1 MQRCGIR
8 GVRAGCISFG
18 REAQIPPEEIKRV
31 PAGAAVWKFFAHPL
45 IVLLALPNE
54 QEFSCFGI
62 AAGRSWECVHRN
74 RAKRLMRAALQPLF
88 QRVAPG
94 WDVILIAR
102 KPLLG
107 ASFPQ
112 IQSALTELSLRAKIL
127 SDAR

>member
-1 MQRCGIR
+1 MESEACAQ
-8 GVRAGCISFG
+8 AISFWDV
-18 REAQIPPEEIKRV
+18 KR
-31 PAGAAVWKFFAHPL
+31 KFRLRKSTEFQRVRRYGSSYAHPL
-45 IVLLALPNE
+45 IVLVVLPNE
-54 QEFSCFGI
+54 QRFSRFGI
-62 AAGRSWECVHRN
+62 VAGRSMGNAVHRN

-102 KPLLG
+102 QPLLG

-112 IQSALTELSLRAKIL
+112 IQSALSELSLRAKIF

>member
-1 MQRCGIR
+1 M
-8 GVRAGCISFG
+8 V
-18 REAQIPPEEIKRV
+18 
-31 PAGAAVWKFFAHPL
+31 
-45 IVLLALPNE
+45 LPNE
-54 QEFSCFGI
+54 QEFSRFGI
-62 AAGRSWECVHRN
+62 AAGRSLGNAVHRN
-74 RAKRLMRAALQPLF
+74 RAKRLMRAALQPF
-88 QRVAPG
+88 IQSVSPG